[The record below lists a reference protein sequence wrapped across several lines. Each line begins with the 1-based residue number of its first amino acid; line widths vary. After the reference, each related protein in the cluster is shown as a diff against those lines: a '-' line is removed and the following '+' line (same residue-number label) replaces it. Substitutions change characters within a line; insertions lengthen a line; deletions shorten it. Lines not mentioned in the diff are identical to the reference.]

1 MDSGSL
7 AFLEALYQQYQH
19 NPSSV
24 PQEWQSYFSEL
35 VLAEPQVSQAIA
47 APPSASIL
55 PTELAEFVLRVE
67 RLVNAY
73 RKRGHLAAQIDPSQ

>member
-1 MDSGSL
+1 MEHAVDSGSL

-67 RLVNAY
+67 RL
-73 RKRGHLAAQIDPSQ
+73 D